1 MSYTS
6 KDIKNIVAE
15 ILENKKDKGGVKSLY
30 FVGCGGSLGALYP
43 AKTFMEKEC
52 SNIKSALIN
61 SNEFVH
67 STPKEFLER
76 IRSSVCPAIR
86 EIHRKRL
93 QQQSLVRKKEQ
104 Q

>member
-67 STPKEFLER
+67 STPKILGK
-76 IRSSVCPAIR
+76 IRSSVCPVIR

>member
-67 STPKEFLER
+67 STPKDFGENS
-76 IRSSVCPAIR
+76 SSVCPVIR

>member
-52 SNIKSALIN
+52 SNIKSRAEVNKAIN
-61 SNEFVH
+61 LFYGSTNKRFWREFDH
-67 STPKEFLER
+67 L
-76 IRSSVCPAIR
+76 SVLP
-86 EIHRKRL
+86 
-93 QQQSLVRKKEQ
+93 
-104 Q
+104 

>member
-67 STPKEFLER
+67 STPKILER